1 MELKFYILWVIS
13 ISNLNHKYS
22 LLSIQLQ
29 KEIKI
34 MMDIH
39 TKRDQISSF
48 LRKSMYKLSFRKKK
62 KLGKLAIYIQRR
74 TEVVQKDR
82 VVFGFFILAMLPR
95 HWLHYFENVHKIL
108 KIGTKACRNL
118 CCILSFLK
126 NAGRKFVKIS
136 AR

>member
-1 MELKFYILWVIS
+1 
-13 ISNLNHKYS
+13 
-22 LLSIQLQ
+22 
-29 KEIKI
+29 

-118 CCILSFLK
+118 SKFLQDK
-126 NAGRKFVKIS
+126 CAIFHTAKKEK
-136 AR
+136 